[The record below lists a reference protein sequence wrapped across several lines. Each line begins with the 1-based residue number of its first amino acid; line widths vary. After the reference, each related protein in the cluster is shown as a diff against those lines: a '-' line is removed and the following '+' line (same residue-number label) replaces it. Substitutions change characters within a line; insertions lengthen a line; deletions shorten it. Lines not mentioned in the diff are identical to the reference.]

1 MSRSLLNAISLRH
14 LVLVST
20 LGKELNLS
28 RSAQLLHTTQPA
40 LSRALAQIEE
50 RLGTRLFNRTTK
62 SMSLTPAGMSLLQH
76 ANRVLAELEMAE
88 EDLAGVA
95 GGGSGEVRVGALAF
109 FSTELLGLALTRA
122 REIVPGVQFSVE
134 VLKLDA
140 LYDALRSGRVDVML
154 SHAEFNLDLNTV
166 EVKELYQERSRIV
179 VRRDHPL
186 ARRKKVSW
194 EELAPLPWVLPS
206 METPLRPKLNRML
219 SVLRRGLPLDGQDV
233 QTDSLP
239 LGFSL
244 VRNAGLVWAVAGRHA
259 QWFARQGEVRV
270 LDCKPELLNG
280 PFCAFTLRGETLKGP
295 TRVLIDC
302 LRDLS
307 DHAAD

>member
-280 PFCAFTLRGETLKGP
+280 PFCAFTLRGETIKGP

>member
-194 EELAPLPWVLPS
+194 EALAPLPWVLPS